1 MKKYLVIGNPIEHS
15 LSPKLHNYW
24 IKENNIAAVYDKKQL
39 NEIDVEGII
48 SEVKNGKIDGINV
61 TVPFKK
67 SVIPFLD
74 KLTPLANETRS
85 VNTIYKENENGI
97 DVVVGDNTDVG
108 GFKQSLEYINYKV
121 KNKKV
126 FILGAG
132 GVVPSILKA
141 LEKLEAAKVYIS
153 NRTKEKAKDLE
164 SYYKI
169 SLGLETLDWGQSP
182 DFDII
187 INATS
192 LGLKN
197 NDKIELDYNKHKP
210 KFFGKKKL
218 FYDVIYNPGK
228 TNFLL
233 KGKELGNETINGK
246 IMFICQA
253 QLAFKIWHNI
263 LPKID
268 NETIELLGGQ
278 TTSLSSISKFW
289 SVCMIRIAVLGDIGS
304 GKSHVAK
311 LFGFPVFNADAEVA
325 KLYRKSRKCY
335 SKLKKILPNYITS
348 FPVKKIELSKA
359 IMANQQNLKKIIK
372 VVHPEV
378 RNRMNNFIKKNRNK
392 KFIVLDIPLLMENKI
407 NKKDD
412 ILIFVDAEKKEID
425 KILKKKLNF

>member
-1 MKKYLVIGNPIEHS
+1 MKKYLVIGNPIGHS
-15 LSPKLHNYW
+15 LSPKLHNHW
-24 IKENNIAAVYDKKQL
+24 IKENNINAMYDKKQL
-39 NEIDVEGII
+39 NENEIKGII
-48 SEVKNGKIDGINV
+48 DEIKNEKINGINV

-74 KLTPLANETRS
+74 ELTHLANEAQS
-85 VNTIYKENENGI
+85 VNTIFKKDNKI
-97 DVVVGDNTDVG
+97 FGDNTDVG
-108 GFKQSLEYINYKV
+108 GFKQSLEYINYTV

-141 LEKLEAAKVYIS
+141 LEQLGAAKVYIS
-153 NRTKEKAKDLE
+153 NRTKEKAKNLE
-164 SYYKI
+164 SHYKI

-197 NDKIELDYNKHKP
+197 NEKIELDYNKHKS

-233 KGKELGNETINGK
+233 KGEELGNETTNGK
-246 IMFICQA
+246 MMFMCQA

-268 NETIELLGGQ
+268 NETIRLLCG
-278 TTSLSSISKFW
+278 SPSI
-289 SVCMIRIAVLGDIGS
+289 R
-304 GKSHVAK
+304 
-311 LFGFPVFNADAEVA
+311 
-325 KLYRKSRKCY
+325 
-335 SKLKKILPNYITS
+335 LKY
-348 FPVKKIELSKA
+348 
-359 IMANQQNLKKIIK
+359 
-372 VVHPEV
+372 
-378 RNRMNNFIKKNRNK
+378 
-392 KFIVLDIPLLMENKI
+392 
-407 NKKDD
+407 
-412 ILIFVDAEKKEID
+412 
-425 KILKKKLNF
+425 

>member
-1 MKKYLVIGNPIEHS
+1 MIKKYLVIGNPIEHS

-24 IKENNIAAVYDKKQL
+24 FNKNNIDAVYDKKQI
-39 NEIDVEGII
+39 NEADIKEII
-48 SEVKNGKIDGINV
+48 SEVRNGKIDGINV

-97 DVVVGDNTDVG
+97 DVVVGANTDVG
-108 GFKQSLEYINYKV
+108 GFEQSLEYINYNV

-141 LEKLEAAKVYIS
+141 LEKLEAAKVYIR

-164 SYYKI
+164 SYYKT

-233 KGKELGNETINGK
+233 KGEELGNETTNGK
-246 IMFICQA
+246 MMFICQA

-278 TTSLSSISKFW
+278 TTSLSSISKF
-289 SVCMIRIAVLGDIGS
+289 
-304 GKSHVAK
+304 
-311 LFGFPVFNADAEVA
+311 
-325 KLYRKSRKCY
+325 
-335 SKLKKILPNYITS
+335 
-348 FPVKKIELSKA
+348 
-359 IMANQQNLKKIIK
+359 
-372 VVHPEV
+372 
-378 RNRMNNFIKKNRNK
+378 
-392 KFIVLDIPLLMENKI
+392 
-407 NKKDD
+407 
-412 ILIFVDAEKKEID
+412 
-425 KILKKKLNF
+425 